1 MVSLETGLT
10 NAPADEGVAVMKKP
24 AAVLIVLSLAVLV
37 LALVP
42 AAGLAAKGGGANPDR
57 GGGKPSGGGSGSS
70 ATLTLSPNP
79 VASWSAFWGSGCGYT
94 VGTQVNVVVN
104 SPYWNAGFPVAV
116 DTTGCMHFQFWVDGP
131 GTYGVKTM
139 QNLSGNKQT
148 VLASADLTVT

>member
-1 MVSLETGLT
+1 VIR
-10 NAPADEGVAVMKKP
+10 KP
-24 AAVLIVLSLAVLV
+24 AAILLVMSLAVLA

-42 AAGLAAKGGGANPDR
+42 AAGLAAKGGNAGA
-57 GGGKPSGGGSGSS
+57 GGKPGGGGSGSS
-70 ATLTLSPNP
+70 ASLTLSPNP
-79 VASWSAFWGSGCGYT
+79 VVSWSAFWGSGCGYT

-116 DTTGCMHFQFWVDGP
+116 DATGCMRFQFWVDGP

-148 VLASADLTVT
+148 VLASASLTVT